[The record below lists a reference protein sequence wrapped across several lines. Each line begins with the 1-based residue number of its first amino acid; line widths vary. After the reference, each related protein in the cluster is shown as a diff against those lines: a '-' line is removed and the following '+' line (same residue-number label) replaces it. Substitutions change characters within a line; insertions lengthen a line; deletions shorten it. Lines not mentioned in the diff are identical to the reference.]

1 MLRVTL
7 FSIAIFALLM
17 SCTSENSGEGKVAE
31 AEMTTPVEAPSAEK
45 LALAKEDPTGS
56 YGAALELAENLSLET
71 LLADPA
77 AYAGKRVRVSGKVA
91 DSCPM
96 RGCWI
101 DVADA
106 GNTIRFKVKDGDMV
120 FPLSSQ
126 GHRANVEGIVEK
138 IELTEEKA
146 VKYLAHLAEEKGE
159 AFDSSSVSGPLT
171 IWRLNGIGA
180 EIAAI

>member
-1 MLRVTL
+1 MLRILL
-7 FSIAIFALLM
+7 FSIALFALLM
-17 SCTSENSGEGKVAE
+17 GCASENYGDGKVAD
-31 AEMTTPVEAPSAEK
+31 AEMETPVEAPSAEE
-45 LALAKEDPTGS
+45 LALAKEDPVGS
-56 YGAALELAENLSLET
+56 YGAAMEMAEEISLET

-126 GHRANVEGIVEK
+126 GHQASVEGIVEK
-138 IELTEEKA
+138 IELTQEKA

-159 AFDSSSVSGPLT
+159 AFDSSSVNGPLT
-171 IWRLNGIGA
+171 IWRLNGLGA
-180 EIAAI
+180 EIAAL